1 MDNTEPTYTVNDIL
15 DKFERDYIP
24 NLAPRTQKDYAYH
37 LVTLRKWFGHRIA
50 NEMKARDFRDFM
62 EVRTGKI
69 QRNRQMAVLSCAF
82 GEAVGRWY
90 MVDRNPCRDVRR
102 HPSKSRTRY
111 ITDAEFA
118 GFKATLPQRIRLAM
132 ELALLIGQRQGDI
145 LSLLWEK
152 VDRAAGVI
160 RVQQSKTGKRLAIEI
175 TPAITAVLDE
185 CESLRPRGPT
195 VIRKRDGGKYTSE
208 GFRAIWQRY
217 VRRWVKA
224 GNDRFT
230 FHDIRRKCGSDC
242 KTIELAYEL
251 LGHTSIAMTRKVYDC
266 GERVVKAL
274 R

>member
-1 MDNTEPTYTVNDIL
+1 METTEPTYTVNDIL
-15 DKFERDYIP
+15 DRFESDYIP

-37 LVTLRKWFGHRIA
+37 LITLRKWFGHRIA

-62 EVRTGKI
+62 NVRTGKI

-90 MVDRNPCRDVRR
+90 MVDANPCRDVRR

-111 ITDAEFA
+111 ITNKEFD
-118 GFKATLPQRIRLAM
+118 GFRVTLPTQIRLAM

-145 LSLLWEK
+145 LSLTWEK
-152 VDRAAGVI
+152 VDREAGVI
-160 RVQQSKTGKRLAIEI
+160 RVQQSKTGKRLAIQI
-175 TPAITAVLDE
+175 TPAISAVLDQCAAFE
-185 CESLRPRGPT
+185 PPGTT

-217 VRRWVKA
+217 MRRWVQA
-224 GNDRFT
+224 GNLRHT

-242 KTIELAYEL
+242 ATIELAYEL